1 MVELTSLKISV
12 VLWDKVALGVPQAPR
27 DQLMA
32 TGLVWSDSCDRSLPA
47 SQNEV
52 GCFSMKQCHLIKV
65 SALDRVKDWV
75 FSPPSASNLL
85 CGLRQIT

>member
-32 TGLVWSDSCDRSLPA
+32 TGLVWSGGVAP
-47 SQNEV
+47 V
-52 GCFSMKQCHLIKV
+52 TV
-65 SALDRVKDWV
+65 V
-75 FSPPSASNLL
+75 FQHHRMRLGAFP
-85 CGLRQIT
+85 